1 MQAYLNNSMDIKNSF
16 VTASRA
22 LAKNKMRSSLTSIGI
37 IIGVSSVIIM
47 IGIGN
52 SAQVVIRERIISFGT
67 NSMRLY
73 SERKPITQTDL
84 DNMKKSYQQIKHIT
98 PVTIFNPQIKFRN
111 ISGKTLLL
119 GVNNEYFQIMNR
131 TVKNGRF
138 FTDDEMSMS
147 SKVVIIGS
155 KIKHNLFGQL
165 DPLDEQIVMNGI
177 PLKVIGV
184 LEEAGQAFSGFDFD
198 DMMLIPYTTSNT
210 RIWNRNDFNEIYVA
224 AQSEQTVDE
233 TAEILRK
240 YFRQKHNLIDSHP
253 DDFEIISSKDKLKM
267 ATDVS
272 NATAILLA
280 GIASISLFVGGVG
293 IMNIMLVSVTERT
306 REIGIRMAIGAKKR
320 DIMLQFLIEAVT
332 LSVSGGFIGI
342 LFGITVYYSAITILK
357 WPFLF
362 SPSSIFIS
370 VFFAAAV
377 GIFFGYYPSKKAS
390 QLKPI
395 DALKYE

>member
-1 MQAYLNNSMDIKNSF
+1 MDIKNSF

-22 LAKNKMRSSLTSIGI
+22 LARNKMRSSLTSIGI

-84 DNMKKSYQQIKHIT
+84 DNLKKSFQQIKHVT

-119 GVNNEYFQIMNR
+119 GVNNEYFKIMNR
-131 TVKNGRF
+131 TVKMGRF
-138 FTDDEMSMS
+138 FTDDEIFMS

-165 DPLDEQIVMNGI
+165 DPIDDQIVMNGI

-184 LEEAGQAFSGFDFD
+184 LDEAGQAFSGFDFD
-198 DMMLIPYTTSNT
+198 DMILIPFTTANT
-210 RIWNRNDFNEIYVA
+210 RLWNRNDFNEIYVA
-224 AQSEQTVDE
+224 AQNEQMVDE
-233 TAEILRK
+233 TSEILRK
-240 YFRQKHNLIDSHP
+240 YFRQKHNIIDSHP

-332 LSVSGGFIGI
+332 LSVSGGLIGI
-342 LFGITVYYSAITILK
+342 IFGISVYYTAITVLK

-362 SPSSIFIS
+362 SLSSILIS

>member
-1 MQAYLNNSMDIKNSF
+1 MDIKNSF

-22 LAKNKMRSSLTSIGI
+22 LARNKMRSSLTSIGI

-84 DNMKKSYQQIKHIT
+84 DNMKKSFQQIKYVT

-119 GVNNEYFQIMNR
+119 GVNNEYFKIMNR
-131 TVKNGRF
+131 TVKMGRF
-138 FTDDEMSMS
+138 FTEDEMSMS

-165 DPLDEQIVMNGI
+165 DPLDDQIVMNGI

-184 LEEAGQAFSGFDFD
+184 LDEAGQAFSGFDFD
-198 DMMLIPYTTSNT
+198 DMILIPFTTANT

-224 AQSEQTVDE
+224 AQNEQMVDE
-233 TAEILRK
+233 TSEILRK

-332 LSVSGGFIGI
+332 LSVSGGLIGI
-342 LFGITVYYSAITILK
+342 IFGISVYYTAITVLK

-362 SPSSIFIS
+362 SLSSILIS
-370 VFFAAAV
+370 VIFAAAV

-390 QLKPI
+390 RLKPI